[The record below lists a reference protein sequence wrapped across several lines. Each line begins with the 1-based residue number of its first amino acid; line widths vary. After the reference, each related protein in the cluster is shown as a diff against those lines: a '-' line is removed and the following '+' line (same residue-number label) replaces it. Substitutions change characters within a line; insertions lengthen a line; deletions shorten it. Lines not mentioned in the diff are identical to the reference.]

1 MPDDPKHIDDD
12 PPPDRPDEPV
22 GGSASPRAPWEEFAG
37 QSAGAPEAGG
47 PRSAPW
53 DEFGAGKPPTYE
65 EQRASSAPWESPHDV
80 FGDLETL
87 DWLTGEPEPAAP
99 DAAPLSPAGEDWLGA
114 FGQAAGYSRQVPAAS
129 EDDLTWLDVP
139 DAPQPPAPQPDEA
152 GEQPFPDDAEVLPDW
167 LTAGAAE
174 ESPVQGEGL
183 LPDWL
188 LAEAP
193 QPDELPPAQR
203 HEQYEPAAGAERLSA
218 EQPLEEV
225 PDWLLAEAPGTGEP
239 PAEQPPE
246 EVPDWL
252 FAEAPG
258 AGEQP
263 PAQSY
268 EEWEREQR
276 ELAAEAE
283 KTPEERLL
291 EEVPDWFAQ
300 LDEVLPAPP
309 PPDAATGEGPQF
321 VPGWF
326 LGLEEQAEEAP
337 DWLRRMDLSTGPLEE
352 PVAPEAAPAP
362 APSEPDVPDWFRGAS
377 GVDSIDWQVFG
388 AGLEADE
395 TPAEMPPQAEP
406 GEGALPAWMAGEA
419 ADDDR
424 ILAPEDIPFPDLELE
439 QTPPPQAGEEAEIGD
454 FVERFEPLEPE
465 DFDRPAFA
473 ATGAAS
479 ADMPDWLRELS
490 ASADSA
496 LGERYRADVE
506 AAASSPPDTADA
518 LDWLEE
524 LSPEDVAPAE
534 EYPLPP
540 APVVPAP
547 PEDAPHTLETAPL
560 DSAALDDLLGYEEE
574 QPAAGPPFVLDSG
587 DEALQDLEALFSG
600 VSAERQAPDLQRL
613 FDQDE
618 MDRVLGDMLAPQE
631 ETAPSAEFSPLPPA
645 EPPHR
650 PPAPEPS
657 AAPSWVEELRPSE
670 LPVTVKAGGAQ
681 ASVRQK
687 QVDELPER
695 LRAFRAEA
703 LRELGDAQGEQ
714 APAGGLLA
722 DIPGALPAADMVIPA
737 AVGRRVAGQLVTTP
751 DQERRVRR
759 LQALLDI
766 GAGEEDEEAAL
777 DDAARLAFAGLE
789 PEELPTAR
797 RPRRPRRF
805 KLDRLLVTLALL
817 AALLGPFATDAL
829 HFAADPP
836 PLAGNRAAVAG
847 QVDALAA
854 GDYVL
859 FAFEYGPVSAGELD
873 ALAAAVLRDALAR
886 GAVPL
891 TISTSP
897 AGAFHAGSV
906 IAALGDD
913 ALLLAARDQ
922 GETVLQ
928 AGEDYAALRYL
939 PGEAV
944 GVRSLTSVVWGAG
957 GALERHPAFA
967 TDLRGDDSGL
977 PITSLAEDIALIVV
991 VGDEST
997 GVRTWAEQLA
1007 AVPVPRVALVTAAIE
1022 PLAVPYV
1029 GETGYAGLL
1038 AGARDT
1044 ARYNAE
1050 RNAATLAPYQ
1060 MPGDLPVELPAPPE
1074 ARWHSI
1080 ALGAAGAAG
1089 LIALGMVIN
1098 LLRAL
1103 GRRRRR

>member
-1 MPDDPKHIDDD
+1 MPDDPKHFEDDLL
-12 PPPDRPDEPV
+12 PDQPDEPV
-22 GGSASPRAPWEEFAG
+22 GGLASPRAPWEEFAG
-37 QSAGAPEAGG
+37 FSPGAPEAGG
-47 PRSAPW
+47 SGPAPW
-53 DEFGAGKPPTYE
+53 DEFGGIKPPIYE
-65 EQRASSAPWESPHDV
+65 DRRASPALWEGPPDV
-80 FGDLETL
+80 PDDLETL
-87 DWLTGEPEPAAP
+87 DWLAGEQEPAAP
-99 DAAPLSPAGEDWLGA
+99 DALPSSPAGEDWLNA
-114 FGQAAGYSRQVPAAS
+114 FGQAAGYSRQVPAAP
-129 EDDLTWLDVP
+129 EEDLTWLDASGESP
-139 DAPQPPAPQPDEA
+139 ERPAPQPDET
-152 GEQPFPDDAEVLPDW
+152 EKQPFSDW

-174 ESPVQGEGL
+174 ELPAQDESL

-188 LAEAP
+188 LAESP
-193 QPDELPPAQR
+193 QESEPPPAQ
-203 HEQYEPAAGAERLSA
+203 
-218 EQPLEEV
+218 
-225 PDWLLAEAPGTGEP
+225 T
-239 PAEQPPE
+239 
-246 EVPDWL
+246 
-252 FAEAPG
+252 
-258 AGEQP
+258 
-263 PAQSY
+263 Y

-276 ELAAEAE
+276 ELAAEAQ

-291 EEVPDWFAQ
+291 EEVPDWFEQ
-300 LDEVLPAPP
+300 LDETPPTPPA
-309 PPDAATGEGPQF
+309 PDAATGEGPEF
-321 VPGWF
+321 MPGWF

-352 PVAPEAAPAP
+352 PAAPETAPAS

-377 GVDSIDWQVFG
+377 DAETIDWQALG
-388 AGLEADE
+388 ASLDAGE
-395 TPAEMPPQAEP
+395 TPPEALPPEETD
-406 GEGALPAWMAGEA
+406 EGALPAWMTGEP

-424 ILAPEDIPFPDLELE
+424 ILAPEDIPFPDLDLE
-439 QTPPPQAGEEAEIGD
+439 QTPPPHASEEAEIED

-465 DFDRPAFA
+465 DFDRRAVA
-473 ATGAAS
+473 AADAAS

-496 LGERYRADVE
+496 LGERYRAE
-506 AAASSPPDTADA
+506 AGAIAPPPDTADA

-524 LSPEDVAPAE
+524 LSPEDVTPAE

-540 APVVPAP
+540 APVAPAP
-547 PEDAPHTLETAPL
+547 PEAASPTLETAPL
-560 DSAALDDLLGYEEE
+560 DSAALDALLGYEGE

-587 DEALQDLEALFSG
+587 DEALQDLEALFG
-600 VSAERQAPDLQRL
+600 EVSAERQPPDLQRL

-631 ETAPSAEFSPLPPA
+631 EAMPPA
-645 EPPHR
+645 EPSRR
-650 PPAPEPS
+650 PPAPEPT

-695 LRAFRAEA
+695 LRAFREEA
-703 LRELGDAQGEQ
+703 LRELGAAQAGQ
-714 APAGGLLA
+714 VAAGGLLA
-722 DIPGALPAADMVIPA
+722 DIPGALPAADMAIPA
-737 AVGRRVAGQLVTTP
+737 AVGRRVAGQLVVTP

-766 GAGEEDEEAAL
+766 GAGEEDEEAL

-789 PEELPTAR
+789 PEELPTAH
-797 RPRRPRRF
+797 RPRRPRHF
-805 KLDRLLVTLALL
+805 KLDRVLVMLALL

-836 PLAGNRAAVAG
+836 PLSGDRAAVAA
-847 QVDALAA
+847 QVDALSA

-873 ALAAAVLRDALAR
+873 ALAEAVLRDTLAR

-906 IAALGDD
+906 VAALGDD

-922 GETVLQ
+922 GEEVLQ

-939 PGEAV
+939 SGEVV
-944 GVRSLTSVVWGAG
+944 GVRSLATVVWGAD

-967 TDLRGDDSGL
+967 TNLRGDDSGL
-977 PITSLAEDIALIVV
+977 PITSLASDIALIVV

-1007 AVPVPRVALVTAAIE
+1007 AVPVPKVALVTAAIE
-1022 PLAVPYV
+1022 PLTAPYV

-1044 ARYNAE
+1044 TRYNTE

-1060 MPGDLPVELPAPPE
+1060 MPGDLPVELPDPPA
-1074 ARWHSI
+1074 ARWHSL

-1103 GRRRRR
+1103 GRRRQR

>member
-1 MPDDPKHIDDD
+1 M
-12 PPPDRPDEPV
+12 
-22 GGSASPRAPWEEFAG
+22 
-37 QSAGAPEAGG
+37 
-47 PRSAPW
+47 
-53 DEFGAGKPPTYE
+53 
-65 EQRASSAPWESPHDV
+65 
-80 FGDLETL
+80 
-87 DWLTGEPEPAAP
+87 
-99 DAAPLSPAGEDWLGA
+99 
-114 FGQAAGYSRQVPAAS
+114 
-129 EDDLTWLDVP
+129 
-139 DAPQPPAPQPDEA
+139 
-152 GEQPFPDDAEVLPDW
+152 
-167 LTAGAAE
+167 
-174 ESPVQGEGL
+174 
-183 LPDWL
+183 
-188 LAEAP
+188 
-193 QPDELPPAQR
+193 
-203 HEQYEPAAGAERLSA
+203 
-218 EQPLEEV
+218 
-225 PDWLLAEAPGTGEP
+225 
-239 PAEQPPE
+239 
-246 EVPDWL
+246 
-252 FAEAPG
+252 
-258 AGEQP
+258 
-263 PAQSY
+263 
-268 EEWEREQR
+268 
-276 ELAAEAE
+276 
-283 KTPEERLL
+283 
-291 EEVPDWFAQ
+291 
-300 LDEVLPAPP
+300 
-309 PPDAATGEGPQF
+309 
-321 VPGWF
+321 PGWF
-326 LGLEEQAEEAP
+326 LGLEEPVEEAP

-377 GVDSIDWQVFG
+377 DADSMDWQALG
-388 AGLEADE
+388 ASLDVGE
-395 TPAEMPPQAEP
+395 TPAERPSPAEP
-406 GEGALPAWMAGEA
+406 DEGALPAWMAGEA
-419 ADDDR
+419 ADGDR
-424 ILAPEDIPFPDLELE
+424 ILAPEDIPFPDLDLE
-439 QTPPPQAGEEAEIGD
+439 QTPPPQAGEEAEIED

-465 DFDRPAFA
+465 DFDRRAVA
-473 ATGAAS
+473 AADAAS

-496 LGERYRADVE
+496 LGERYRADAG
-506 AAASSPPDTADA
+506 AAGTPPDTADA

-534 EYPLPP
+534 EFPVPP
-540 APVVPAP
+540 APAAPVP
-547 PEDAPHTLETAPL
+547 PEDALHTLETAPL
-560 DSAALDDLLGYEEE
+560 DSAALDALLGYEGE
-574 QPAAGPPFVLDSG
+574 QPPAGPPFALDSG
-587 DEALQDLEALFSG
+587 DEALQDLAALFSE
-600 VSAERQAPDLQRL
+600 VSAERQPPDLQRL

-618 MDRVLGDMLAPQE
+618 MDRVLGDMLAPEQE
-631 ETAPSAEFSPLPPA
+631 AAPPAPA
-645 EPPHR
+645 EPPRR
-650 PPAPEPS
+650 PPAPEPT

-670 LPVTVKAGGAQ
+670 LPVAVKAGGAQ
-681 ASVRQK
+681 ASIRQK

-695 LRAFRAEA
+695 LRAFREES
-703 LRELGDAQGEQ
+703 LRELGEAQAGQ
-714 APAGGLLA
+714 VAAGGLLA

-737 AVGRRVAGQLVTTP
+737 AVGRRAAGQLVITP
-751 DQERRVRR
+751 DQERRVKR
-759 LQALLDI
+759 LQALLDT
-766 GAGEEDEEAAL
+766 GAGEEDEEAVT

-797 RPRRPRRF
+797 RPRRPRHF
-805 KLDRLLVTLALL
+805 KPDRLLVTLALL

-836 PLAGNRAAVAG
+836 PLSGDRAAVVG

-873 ALAAAVLRDALAR
+873 ALAEAVLRDTLAR

-906 IAALGDD
+906 VAALGDD
-913 ALLLAARDQ
+913 ALLLTARDQ
-922 GETVLQ
+922 GEEALQ

-939 PGEAV
+939 SGETV
-944 GVRSLTSVVWGAG
+944 GVRSLTTVLWGAD

-977 PITSLAEDIALIVV
+977 PITSLAGDIALIVV

-1007 AVPVPRVALVTAAIE
+1007 AVPVPKVALVTAAIE
-1022 PLAVPYV
+1022 PLAAPYV

-1060 MPGDLPVELPAPPE
+1060 MPGDLPVELPDPPE

-1080 ALGAAGAAG
+1080 ALGAAGAAS